1 MPLKPPCLPLAPS
14 HPHCA
19 PALQE
24 LEEGKEPRARVNQ
37 LGIVANLFNPSAETG
52 QLGLQR
58 NPVWRGGT
66 YRVAPGYPAVLGVV
80 GTGIYLG
87 KRVLSGSVIRD
98 ARKGCSSQ
106 EKRRVKDSGI
116 KVGQAAFTSY
126 LKPFDVSSDLLSPSP
141 RELVPPGSSQTWKR
155 KWGWG
160 GKEDR

>member
-1 MPLKPPCLPLAPS
+1 MPLKPPCLPLALS
-14 HPHCA
+14 HPHCT

-58 NPVWRGGT
+58 NPVWRGGI
-66 YRVAPGYPAVLGVV
+66 YRVAPGYPAVLEVV

-98 ARKGCSSQ
+98 AVRAAPA
-106 EKRRVKDSGI
+106 RR
-116 KVGQAAFTSY
+116 
-126 LKPFDVSSDLLSPSP
+126 
-141 RELVPPGSSQTWKR
+141 R
-155 KWGWG
+155 G
-160 GKEDR
+160 G